1 MFKCNTWGETCIT
14 LFLITVKTI
23 DEYGEGLHVAWM
35 ISCQKDASALT
46 MFLRAMMDVAIL
58 YLIGLCSQMQN
69 NNAWQSVFGLEM
81 YGMSIQHREK
91 LQRN

>member
-35 ISCQKDASALT
+35 ILYQEDSFSIDNV
-46 MFLRAMMDVAIL
+46 FRAMMDVAIL
-58 YLIGLCSQMQN
+58 YLIGLCSMMQN

-81 YGMSIQHREK
+81 YGMSI
-91 LQRN
+91 